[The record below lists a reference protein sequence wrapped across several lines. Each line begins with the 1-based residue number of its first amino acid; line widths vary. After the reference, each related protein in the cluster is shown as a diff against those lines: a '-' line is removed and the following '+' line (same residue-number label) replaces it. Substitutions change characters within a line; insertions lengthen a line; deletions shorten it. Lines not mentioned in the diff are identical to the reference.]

1 MKNILKAITKLI
13 LFGLLTIPLILATI
27 ERNLLRINGI
37 GHYLT
42 FLITATCL
50 TISRRI
56 VGEEKYGKYVES
68 NRLAFD
74 VMSMEWENRFR
85 PLD

>member
-1 MKNILKAITKLI
+1 MKILKLLTKI
-13 LFGLLTIPLILATI
+13 IVFGLLTVPMILAMI
-27 ERNLLRINGI
+27 EKNILRINGI

-42 FLITATCL
+42 FLIIATCL
-50 TISRRI
+50 TVARKII
-56 VGEEKYGKYVES
+56 GEEEYGKFVES
-68 NRLAFD
+68 DKLVFD